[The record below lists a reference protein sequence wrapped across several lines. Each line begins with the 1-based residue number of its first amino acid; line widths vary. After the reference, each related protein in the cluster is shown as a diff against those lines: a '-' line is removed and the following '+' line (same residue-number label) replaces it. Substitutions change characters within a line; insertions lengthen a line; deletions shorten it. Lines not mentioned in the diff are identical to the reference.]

1 MKNIFLLDQYIALM
15 ECKLSLAKLHKEK
28 RLAIRSNQFERAADL
43 RAQQY
48 EAKAQIEIITEDAWN
63 YFTQHLK
70 GRDKETERPNLYL
83 IIDESTTSYPT
94 NDKVSQNQKPEPNL
108 PEMNHQT
115 QLTQTN
121 NPTAQAFK
129 EHFAHIFSELT
140 DLHEKLMEEERFIE
154 AKNVLDQCMSL
165 AVYIQTWGEESW

>member
-1 MKNIFLLDQYIALM
+1 MKNTFLLDQYIALM

-28 RLAIRSNQFERAADL
+28 RLAIRNNQFEQAADL

-48 EAKAQIEIITEDAWN
+48 DTKAQIENITEDAWN
-63 YFTQHLK
+63 YFTQHLNSTGK
-70 GRDKETERPNLYL
+70 QSERPNLYL

-94 NDKVSQNQKPEPNL
+94 KDKTSQNQKPESNL
-108 PEMNHQT
+108 SEMQHQT
-115 QLTQTN
+115 EPTQPH

-129 EHFAHIFSELT
+129 EHFAHIFTELT
-140 DLHEKLMEEERFIE
+140 ALHEKLMEEERFIE
-154 AKNVLDQCMSL
+154 AKNVLDQCMSV

>member
-28 RLAIRSNQFERAADL
+28 RLAIRNNQLELAADL

-48 EAKAQIEIITEDAWN
+48 EAKAQIENITEDAWN
-63 YFTQHLK
+63 YFTQHLNST
-70 GRDKETERPNLYL
+70 DKQSERPNLYL

-94 NDKVSQNQKPEPNL
+94 NDKTSHEPKPEPNL
-108 PEMNHQT
+108 SEMQHQT
-115 QLTQTN
+115 EPTQTRN
-121 NPTAQAFK
+121 QTAQAFK
-129 EHFAHIFSELT
+129 EHFAHIFTELT
-140 DLHEKLMEEERFIE
+140 ALHEKLMEEERFIE
-154 AKNVLDQCMSL
+154 AKNVLDQCMSV